1 MAIIGALRG
10 LLSLESTAFESGAK
24 RGIAA
29 MGNVER
35 RMVRL
40 GNTVER
46 QGRRLALGLT
56 VPMVGAAAIAVK
68 SSLKIVDAQAKM
80 AQSLGTTVASMQVLE
95 RAADLSG
102 VSLGEVEQATLQLT
116 KRLSQAAAGSG
127 PAVKALDRLHL
138 SAEALQRLP
147 LDERLAKI
155 QDAMAQF
162 VPAAERGAVASDLFG
177 SRAGLIFTR
186 IDSSALRLATEDV
199 TRFGVAVSEVDAAQ
213 IERTNDA
220 LSRMGLVGRG
230 LANQLTVALAPI
242 LEDLSDKAAS
252 VAEWFANLSDGSKA
266 LIAKGAAL
274 TATLGPLALGFG
286 LVLKLAIP
294 MGAAVAGLVTS
305 LALAPVQFL
314 AAAKASV
321 ALELALGATST
332 RAALSSLAIKGL
344 TRGLGLLRLAVLA
357 TGIGALIGVA
367 AGIYQGFTQSAQ
379 AAEDYALAIEG
390 AAAAHDLLE
399 RATDQFYSNMT
410 AKNAEAMRRAAE
422 AARDAT
428 RQALEAAKAE
438 LEAASFT
445 TNFFGASLYET
456 DRMAKARADIDA
468 LSGALAEAEARLD
481 AAAVAA
487 EQTAKHADDAA
498 DNIDAAARATDPLIQ
513 GLGGAA
519 GQAAA
524 LRGYLS
530 GLPGALAGAQANI
543 AGLKAGMAVLAGG
556 GGEAAANVAK
566 YRAEL
571 VAALP
576 PLEDM
581 HDGQRRNVEEGI
593 NQQVRLFEE
602 NQRLSGEYRAQISAL
617 NKVRSAG
624 GAASKSALAALQKEI
639 RDRRAL
645 VGLTDEQ
652 RKKLEAVRA
661 VQQKLG
667 KEGAGIGKAQIEALA
682 DQVIELDRVD
692 AALDRVRDQQER
704 WAENITRTAFEG
716 GSLGD
721 TIKGMLKDIAYQFAN
736 SRIVLPVVAS
746 VSGILGL
753 GGLNLGG
760 GGGVG
765 AALGGGGGGLGGGGL
780 GGLLNGAGGL
790 LNLTGAGGALSGVGS
805 GFLGVLSG
813 GGLGSS
819 FANIGG
825 LLSGATGGWGAIG
838 AALPALGIIVGV
850 IALLAKGLSRKYA
863 GTGIRGSFDAEGFN
877 GGQFDFY
884 KGGFLRSN
892 RTYYKPLE
900 AEFEAMLDD
909 SMAGLTTGLTDMAE
923 TLGLSTDALE
933 GFTGEGFTIWINGKT
948 QEEIQQALQEQI
960 EATGNAMAE
969 LILGTEDFSR
979 AGENALETLSRL
991 SGSLLAFNDVADLLG
1006 HQSFDMSLT
1015 GGDNASTLVDLFG
1028 GAEGL
1033 NAAANSYF
1041 AGFYSE
1047 GEQTETILRRLR
1059 ERFDDI
1065 GVAMPES
1072 RDGFRELVESLDLTT
1087 EHGRKLYASLLQ
1099 MSGAMDQVLPQVDSF
1114 TLSMTGMLDEIGGE
1128 IGLQIETARDMAAD
1142 ARAAATLWARTAES
1156 LRDYLSGL
1164 GTSELGG
1171 ASREQAAA
1179 AQRRRFEEA
1188 YEAAR
1193 GGDQEAAA
1201 GLSGLA
1207 RDYLQS
1213 VQGTARSS
1221 LEYRRLAALVQ
1232 GKLNFIAGVSEL
1244 ESGNEEVLEALYKQ
1258 QIEVLTDLGTFLQLK
1273 GLTSDQ
1279 VGELSDGVQALH
1291 ADWDGTVEAF
1301 QSSLSALENA
1311 ITDAEAFS
1319 YDDLVGRLD
1328 VAVALDDTAPFWL
1341 RHLVE
1346 SAGTGIQTTLDFV
1359 IRRDDLT
1366 AADRWIATN
1375 ALSEHVATLDLM
1387 LGQDLDAATRRLAL
1401 VTDAEIRRDMR
1412 LKLVQDLDG
1421 DTRALLLTQAATL
1434 SRQVNV
1440 ALTEEGNAAIGRLT
1454 ALQDLIGSTG
1464 GNLTFDGGVTL
1475 TADSVF
1481 SDLVAAT
1488 GGLTAPLSALQSMLS
1503 ALRDAV
1509 QEDVDHRKGQLK
1521 LVGLQT
1527 EGVEIAG
1534 LQKSQSEGTLA
1545 TFEALRRQYGISL
1558 VGQDQSVGLG
1568 PNGYLTSSFD
1578 YYGGTAAN
1586 LEAFKAALQEQLG
1599 SASYGEVMRRVNR
1612 STTEKKSRLANL
1624 REQIRDLGGVPQF
1637 AAGGVH
1643 AGGWRVVGERGWE
1656 LENTGSSRVISH
1668 SDSRAMLDN
1677 RRVVESV
1684 NNLARQAGVQGQK
1697 VELLIKTIARVVEN
1711 WNDAGLPPEMV

>member
-1 MAIIGALRG
+1 MAIIGSLRG

-56 VPMVGAAAIAVK
+56 VPMVGAAALAVK

-102 VSLGEVEQATLQLT
+102 VSLGEVEQATIQLT

-147 LDERLAKI
+147 LDERLARI
-155 QDAMAQF
+155 QGAMAQF
-162 VPAAERGAVASDLFG
+162 VPEAERGAVASELFG

-199 TRFGVAVSEVDAAQ
+199 MRFGVAVSEVDADQ

-220 LSRMGLVGRG
+220 LSRMGVVGRG
-230 LANQLTVALAPI
+230 MANQLTVALAPF
-242 LEDLSDKAAS
+242 LEELSDKAAS
-252 VAEWFANLSDGSKA
+252 AAEWFANLSDGTKG
-266 LIAKGAAL
+266 LIAKGAVL

-344 TRGLGLLRLAVLA
+344 TRGLGLLRLAALA

-379 AAEDYALAIEG
+379 AAEDYALAIKD

-410 AKNAEAMRRAAE
+410 ARNAEAMRRAAE

-456 DRMAKARADIDA
+456 DRMAKARADIEA

-487 EQTAKHADDAA
+487 EQTAKHAGDAA

-543 AGLKAGMAVLAGG
+543 AGLKAGMAVLASG

-576 PLEDM
+576 PLEEM

-593 NQQVRLFEE
+593 TQQVRLFEE
-602 NQRLSGEYRAQISAL
+602 NQRLSGEYRAQITAL

-624 GAASKSALAALQKEI
+624 GAANKSALAALQKEI

-652 RKKLEAVRA
+652 RRKLEAVRA

-667 KEGAGIGKAQIEALA
+667 REAVGLGKAQIEALA

-716 GSLGD
+716 GSMGD

-736 SRIVLPVVAS
+736 TRIVLPVVAS
-746 VSGILGL
+746 ISGILGL

-760 GGGVG
+760 GGG
-765 AALGGGGGGLGGGGL
+765 AALGGGGGGLGGGL

-790 LNLTGAGGALSGVGS
+790 LKLTGAGSALSGVGS

-863 GTGIRGSFDAEGFN
+863 GTGIRGHFDAEGFN

-900 AEFEAMLDD
+900 AEFEEMLDD

-960 EATGNAMAE
+960 EATGNSMAE
-969 LILGTEDFSR
+969 LILGTDAFSR
-979 AGENALETLSRL
+979 AGENALETMARL

-1015 GGDNASTLVDLFG
+1015 GGDNASALVDLFG

-1072 RDGFRELVESLDLTT
+1072 RAGFRELVESLDLTT

-1201 GLSGLA
+1201 SLSGLA

-1213 VQGTARSS
+1213 AQGTARSS
-1221 LEYRRLAALVQ
+1221 LEYRRIAALVQ
-1232 GKLNFIAGVSEL
+1232 GKLNFVAGVSEL

-1301 QSSLSALENA
+1301 QSSLGALEDA
-1311 ITDAEAFS
+1311 IKDAEAFS

-1346 SAGTGIQTTLDFV
+1346 NAGTGIQTTLDFV

-1387 LGQDLDAATRRLAL
+1387 LGQDLDVETRRLAL
-1401 VTDAEIRRDMR
+1401 STDAEIRRDMR

-1421 DTRALLLTQAATL
+1421 ETRALLLTQAATL

-1440 ALTEEGNAAIGRLT
+1440 ALTEGGNAAIGRLT

-1481 SDLVAAT
+1481 SDLVAST
-1488 GGLTAPLSALQSMLS
+1488 SGLTAPLSALQTMLS

-1534 LQKSQSEGTLA
+1534 QQKSQSEGTLA

-1586 LEAFKAALQEQLG
+1586 LAAFKAALQDQLG

-1612 STTEKKSRLANL
+1612 STTEKKSRLARL

-1684 NNLARQAGVQGQK
+1684 DNLARQAGVQGQK

>member
-1 MAIIGALRG
+1 MAIIGSLRG

-102 VSLGEVEQATLQLT
+102 VSIGEVEQATIQLT

-147 LDERLAKI
+147 LDQRLAKI

-199 TRFGVAVSEVDAAQ
+199 TRFGVAVSEVDADQ

-230 LANQLTVALAPI
+230 MANQLTVALAPI

-252 VAEWFANLSDGSKA
+252 VAEWFTNLSDGSKA

-286 LVLKLAIP
+286 LVLRLAIP
-294 MGAAVAGLVTS
+294 MGAAVAGLVTT
-305 LALAPVQFL
+305 LALAPVRFL

-332 RAALSSLAIKGL
+332 RAALASLAIKGL

-379 AAEDYALAIEG
+379 AAEDYALAIKD

-399 RATDQFYSNMT
+399 RATDQFYRNMT

-487 EQTAKHADDAA
+487 ERTAKHAGDAA

-543 AGLKAGMAVLAGG
+543 AGLKAGMAVLASG

-576 PLEDM
+576 PLEEM

-652 RKKLEAVRA
+652 RRKLEAVRA

-667 KEGAGIGKAQIEALA
+667 KEGVGLGKAHIEALA

-716 GSLGD
+716 GNLGD

-736 SRIVLPVVAS
+736 TRIVLPVVAS
-746 VSGILGL
+746 ISGILGL

-765 AALGGGGGGLGGGGL
+765 AALGGGGGGLGGGL

-790 LNLTGAGGALSGVGS
+790 LKLTGAGGALSGVGS

-863 GTGIRGSFDAEGFN
+863 GTGIRGHFDAEGFN
-877 GGQFDFY
+877 GSQFDFY

-960 EATGNAMAE
+960 EATGNSMAE
-969 LILGTEDFSR
+969 LILGTDAFSR
-979 AGENALETLSRL
+979 AGENALETMARL

-1015 GGDNASTLVDLFG
+1015 GGDMASTLVDLFG

-1072 RDGFRELVESLDLTT
+1072 RAGFRELVESLDLTT

-1171 ASREQAAA
+1171 ASRDQAAA

-1201 GLSGLA
+1201 SLSGLA

-1232 GKLNFIAGVSEL
+1232 GKLNFVAGVSEL

-1291 ADWDGTVEAF
+1291 EDWDGTVEAF
-1301 QSSLSALENA
+1301 QSSLGALEDA
-1311 ITDAEAFS
+1311 IKDAEAFS

-1346 SAGTGIQTTLDFV
+1346 SAGAGIQTTLDFV

-1440 ALTEEGNAAIGRLT
+1440 ALTEAGNAAIGRLT
-1454 ALQDLIGSTG
+1454 ALQDLIGSNG

-1481 SDLVAAT
+1481 SDLVAST
-1488 GGLTAPLSALQSMLS
+1488 SGLTAPLSALQAMLS

-1534 LQKSQSEGTLA
+1534 QQKSQSEGTLA

>member
-1 MAIIGALRG
+1 MAIIGSLRG

-102 VSLGEVEQATLQLT
+102 VSIGEVEQATIQLT

-147 LDERLAKI
+147 LDERLARI
-155 QDAMAQF
+155 QGAMAQF
-162 VPAAERGAVASDLFG
+162 VPEAERGAVASELFG

-199 TRFGVAVSEVDAAQ
+199 MRFGVAVSEVDADQ

-220 LSRMGLVGRG
+220 LSRMGVVGRG
-230 LANQLTVALAPI
+230 MANQLTVALAPF
-242 LEDLSDKAAS
+242 LEELSDKAAS
-252 VAEWFANLSDGSKA
+252 VAEWFANLSDGTKG

-286 LVLKLAIP
+286 LVLRLAIP
-294 MGAAVAGLVTS
+294 MGAAVAGLVTT

-321 ALELALGATST
+321 ALELALGATTT
-332 RAALSSLAIKGL
+332 RAALASLAIKGL
-344 TRGLGLLRLAVLA
+344 TRGLGLLRLAALA

-379 AAEDYALAIEG
+379 AAEDYALAIKD

-399 RATDQFYSNMT
+399 RATDQFYRNMT

-487 EQTAKHADDAA
+487 EQTAKHAGDAA
-498 DNIDAAARATDPLIQ
+498 DNIDAAARATDPLTQ

-543 AGLKAGMAVLAGG
+543 AGLKAGMAVLASG

-576 PLEDM
+576 PLEEM

-602 NQRLSGEYRAQISAL
+602 NQRLSSEYRNQISAL
-617 NKVRSAG
+617 NKVSSAG
-624 GAASKSALAALQKEI
+624 GAASKSALAGLQKEI

-652 RKKLEAVRA
+652 RVKLEAVRA

-667 KEGAGIGKAQIEALA
+667 REGAGIGKAQIEALA

-716 GSLGD
+716 GNLGD
-721 TIKGMLKDIAYQFAN
+721 TIKGMLKDIAFQFAN

-753 GGLNLGG
+753 GGLTSGG
-760 GGGVG
+760 GGSAG
-765 AALGGGGGGLGGGGL
+765 AALSGGGGGGLGGGGL
-780 GGLLNGAGGL
+780 
-790 LNLTGAGGALSGVGS
+790 LSGVSNIASLVGGGGGVLSGIGS
-805 GFLGVLSG
+805 GLGGVLSG

-819 FANIGG
+819 FANLGG
-825 LLSGATGGWGAIG
+825 LVSGSSAGWGAVG
-838 AALPALGIIVGV
+838 AAIPAVGIILAVVG
-850 IALLAKGLSRKYA
+850 LLAKGLSRKYA
-863 GTGIRGSFDAEGFN
+863 GTGIRGNFDAEGFN

-900 AEFEAMLDD
+900 YEFEAALDD
-909 SMAGLTTGLTDMAE
+909 SMAGLTTGLTDMAD
-923 TLGLSTDALE
+923 TLGLRMDALE
-933 GFTGEGFTIWINGKT
+933 GFASEGFTIWINGKSS
-948 QEEIQQALQEQI
+948 EEIQAALMEQI
-960 EATGNAMAE
+960 EATGNSMAE
-969 LILGTEDFSR
+969 LVLGTEKFTRS
-979 AGENALETLSRL
+979 GETALETLGRL
-991 SGSLLAFNDVADLLG
+991 SSSLLAVNDVADLLG
-1006 HQSFDMSLT
+1006 HQSFDMSLV
-1015 GGDNASTLVDLFG
+1015 GGDRASGLVDRFG
-1028 GAEGL
+1028 GSEAM

-1041 AGFYSE
+1041 AGFYTDA
-1047 GEQTETILRRLR
+1047 EQTETILRRLGD
-1059 ERFDDI
+1059 RFEDL
-1065 GVAMPES
+1065 GLAMPES
-1072 RDGFRELVESLDLTT
+1072 REGYRELVEALDLTT
-1087 EHGRKLYASLLQ
+1087 THGRDLYASLLQ
-1099 MSGAMDQVLPQVDSF
+1099 MSAAMDQVLPQVDSF

-1156 LRDYLSGL
+1156 LRNYLSGL

-1171 ASREQAAA
+1171 ASRDQAAA
-1179 AQRRRFEEA
+1179 AQRRT
-1188 YEAAR
+1188 YENAFLAAR

-1201 GLSGLA
+1201 GLAALA
-1207 RDYLQS
+1207 RNYLQS
-1213 VQGTARSS
+1213 AQGSASSS
-1221 LEYRRLAALVQ
+1221 LEYRRIASQVQ
-1232 GKLNFIAGVSEL
+1232 GQLNFIAGISDL
-1244 ESGNEEVLEALYKQ
+1244 ESGNDEVLEALYNQ
-1258 QIEVLTDLGTFLQLK
+1258 QIEVLTGLGTFLQLN

-1279 VGELSDGVQALH
+1279 VGALTAGVQALH
-1291 ADWDGTVEAF
+1291 ADWDGTVGAF
-1301 QSSLSALENA
+1301 QTSLGALQDA
-1311 ITDAEAFS
+1311 ITNAEAFS

-1328 VAVALDDTAPFWL
+1328 VAVALDDTAPRWL
-1341 RHLVE
+1341 QRLVE
-1346 SAGTGIQTTLDFV
+1346 SAGAGIQTTLDFV

-1375 ALSEHVATLDLM
+1375 ALSEHVATLDLV
-1387 LGQDLDAATRRLAL
+1387 LGQDLDRGTRRLAL
-1401 VTDAEIRRDMR
+1401 NTAAEIRRDMR
-1412 LKLVQDLDG
+1412 LNLVQDLDA
-1421 DTRALLLTQAATL
+1421 DTRGLLLRRTANL
-1434 SRQVNV
+1434 SRRVTV
-1440 ALTEEGNAAIGRLT
+1440 ALTNGADKTVRRLNR
-1454 ALQDLIGSTG
+1454 LQDLIGGSG
-1464 GNLTFDGGVTL
+1464 SGNLTFAGGVQL

-1481 SDLVAAT
+1481 NDLSSAT
-1488 GGLTAPLSALQSMLS
+1488 NELVRPMTQLHDMLGD
-1503 ALRDAV
+1503 LRDAV
-1509 QEDVDHRKGQLK
+1509 NADVAQRQTQLK
-1521 LVGLQT
+1521 LVELQST
-1527 EGVEIAG
+1527 GVAVAERREN
-1534 LQKSQSEGTLA
+1534 QSQGTLD
-1545 TFEALRRQYGISL
+1545 TFNALRRQYEITL
-1558 VGQDQSVGLG
+1558 VGQNESVGLNR
-1568 PNGYLTSSFD
+1568 NGLLTSSFD
-1578 YYGGTAAN
+1578 YYGGPEAN
-1586 LEAFKAALQEQLG
+1586 FEPFKAALEAQLG
-1599 SASYGEVMRRVNR
+1599 SRSYAEIMGNMNASIEAKNA
-1612 STTEKKSRLANL
+1612 RLERL
-1624 REQIRDLGGVPQF
+1624 RGQVRGLGGVPQF

-1684 NNLARQAGVQGQK
+1684 DNLARQAGVQGQK
-1697 VELLIKTIARVVEN
+1697 VELLLKTIARYIEG
-1711 WNDAGLPPEMV
+1711 WNDVGLPPEMV

>member
-1 MAIIGALRG
+1 MAITQPGYAFRSFAHTSATLRLDALLACVLDG
-10 LLSLESTAFESGAK
+10 LG
-24 RGIAA
+24 
-29 MGNVER
+29 V
-35 RMVRL
+35 
-40 GNTVER
+40 
-46 QGRRLALGLT
+46 ALGVVSELLAPT
-56 VPMVGAAAIAVK
+56 GV
-68 SSLKIVDAQAKM
+68 
-80 AQSLGTTVASMQVLE
+80 
-95 RAADLSG
+95 DLSRL
-102 VSLGEVEQATLQLT
+102 V
-116 KRLSQAAAGSG
+116 LSQEQPQHGG
-127 PAVKALDRLHL
+127 
-138 SAEALQRLP
+138 
-147 LDERLAKI
+147 
-155 QDAMAQF
+155 
-162 VPAAERGAVASDLFG
+162 
-177 SRAGLIFTR
+177 
-186 IDSSALRLATEDV
+186 
-199 TRFGVAVSEVDAAQ
+199 
-213 IERTNDA
+213 
-220 LSRMGLVGRG
+220 
-230 LANQLTVALAPI
+230 
-242 LEDLSDKAAS
+242 
-252 VAEWFANLSDGSKA
+252 
-266 LIAKGAAL
+266 
-274 TATLGPLALGFG
+274 
-286 LVLKLAIP
+286 
-294 MGAAVAGLVTS
+294 
-305 LALAPVQFL
+305 
-314 AAAKASV
+314 
-321 ALELALGATST
+321 
-332 RAALSSLAIKGL
+332 
-344 TRGLGLLRLAVLA
+344 
-357 TGIGALIGVA
+357 
-367 AGIYQGFTQSAQ
+367 
-379 AAEDYALAIEG
+379 
-390 AAAAHDLLE
+390 
-399 RATDQFYSNMT
+399 
-410 AKNAEAMRRAAE
+410 RRAACDV
-422 AARDAT
+422 R
-428 RQALEAAKAE
+428 
-438 LEAASFT
+438 
-445 TNFFGASLYET
+445 G
-456 DRMAKARADIDA
+456 
-468 LSGALAEAEARLD
+468 
-481 AAAVAA
+481 
-487 EQTAKHADDAA
+487 
-498 DNIDAAARATDPLIQ
+498 Q
-513 GLGGAA
+513 G
-519 GQAAA
+519 
-524 LRGYLS
+524 
-530 GLPGALAGAQANI
+530 
-543 AGLKAGMAVLAGG
+543 
-556 GGEAAANVAK
+556 
-566 YRAEL
+566 
-571 VAALP
+571 
-576 PLEDM
+576 
-581 HDGQRRNVEEGI
+581 
-593 NQQVRLFEE
+593 
-602 NQRLSGEYRAQISAL
+602 
-617 NKVRSAG
+617 
-624 GAASKSALAALQKEI
+624 
-639 RDRRAL
+639 
-645 VGLTDEQ
+645 
-652 RKKLEAVRA
+652 
-661 VQQKLG
+661 
-667 KEGAGIGKAQIEALA
+667 
-682 DQVIELDRVD
+682 
-692 AALDRVRDQQER
+692 
-704 WAENITRTAFEG
+704 
-716 GSLGD
+716 
-721 TIKGMLKDIAYQFAN
+721 
-736 SRIVLPVVAS
+736 
-746 VSGILGL
+746 
-753 GGLNLGG
+753 
-760 GGGVG
+760 
-765 AALGGGGGGLGGGGL
+765 
-780 GGLLNGAGGL
+780 
-790 LNLTGAGGALSGVGS
+790 
-805 GFLGVLSG
+805 
-813 GGLGSS
+813 
-819 FANIGG
+819 
-825 LLSGATGGWGAIG
+825 
-838 AALPALGIIVGV
+838 
-850 IALLAKGLSRKYA
+850 
-863 GTGIRGSFDAEGFN
+863 FD

-900 AEFEAMLDD
+900 AEFEEMLDD

-960 EATGNAMAE
+960 EATGNSMAE
-969 LILGTEDFSR
+969 LILGTDAFSR
-979 AGENALETLSRL
+979 AGENALETMARL

-1015 GGDNASTLVDLFG
+1015 GGDNASALVDLFG

-1072 RDGFRELVESLDLTT
+1072 RAGFRELVESLDLTT

-1201 GLSGLA
+1201 SLSGLA

-1213 VQGTARSS
+1213 AQGTARSS
-1221 LEYRRLAALVQ
+1221 LEYRRIAALVQ
-1232 GKLNFIAGVSEL
+1232 GKLNFVAGVSEL

-1258 QIEVLTDLGTFLQLK
+1258 QIEVLTDLGNFLQLK

-1301 QSSLSALENA
+1301 QSSLGALEDA
-1311 ITDAEAFS
+1311 IKDAEAFS

-1346 SAGTGIQTTLDFV
+1346 NAGTGIQTTLDFV

-1387 LGQDLDAATRRLAL
+1387 LGQDLDVETRRLAL
-1401 VTDAEIRRDMR
+1401 STDAEIRRDMR

-1421 DTRALLLTQAATL
+1421 ETRALLLTQAATL

-1440 ALTEEGNAAIGRLT
+1440 ALTEGGNAAIGRLT

-1481 SDLVAAT
+1481 SDLVAST
-1488 GGLTAPLSALQSMLS
+1488 SGLTAPLSALQTMLS

-1534 LQKSQSEGTLA
+1534 QQKSQSEGTLA

-1586 LEAFKAALQEQLG
+1586 LAAFKAALQDQLG

-1612 STTEKKSRLANL
+1612 STTEKKSRLARL

-1684 NNLARQAGVQGQK
+1684 DNLARQAGVQGQK
-1697 VELLIKTIARVVEN
+1697 VELLIKTIARVGEN
-1711 WNDAGLPPEMV
+1711 WNDAGLPPEMD

>member
-56 VPMVGAAAIAVK
+56 VPMVGAAALAVK

-80 AQSLGTTVASMQVLE
+80 AQSLGTTVQSMQVLE

-102 VSLGEVEQATLQLT
+102 VSIGEVEQATIQLT

-147 LDERLAKI
+147 LDERLARI
-155 QDAMAQF
+155 QGAMAQF
-162 VPAAERGAVASDLFG
+162 VPEAERGAVASELFG

-186 IDSSALRLATEDV
+186 IDSSALRLATDDV
-199 TRFGVAVSEVDAAQ
+199 TRFGVAISEVDADQ

-220 LSRMGLVGRG
+220 LSRMGVVGRG
-230 LANQLTVALAPI
+230 MANQLTVALAPF
-242 LEDLSDKAAS
+242 LEELSDKAAS
-252 VAEWFANLSDGSKA
+252 VAEWFANLSDGTKG

-274 TATLGPLALGFG
+274 TAVLGPLALGFG
-286 LVLKLAIP
+286 LVVRLAIP
-294 MGAAVAGLVTS
+294 MGVAVAGLVTS
-305 LALAPVQFL
+305 LALAPVQLL

-321 ALELALGATST
+321 ALELALGATTT
-332 RAALSSLAIKGL
+332 RAALASLAIKGL
-344 TRGLGLLRLAVLA
+344 TRGLGLLRVAALA

-399 RATDQFYSNMT
+399 RATDRFYSNMT

-487 EQTAKHADDAA
+487 EQTAKHAGDAA
-498 DNIDAAARATDPLIQ
+498 DNIDAAARATDPLTQ

-543 AGLKAGMAVLAGG
+543 AGLKAGMAVLASG

-576 PLEDM
+576 PLEEM

-602 NQRLSGEYRAQISAL
+602 NQRLSGEYRAQITAL
-617 NKVRSAG
+617 NKVSSAG
-624 GAASKSALAALQKEI
+624 GAASKSALAGLQKEL

-645 VGLTDEQ
+645 VGLTDQQ
-652 RKKLEAVRA
+652 RQKLEAVRA

-667 KEGAGIGKAQIEALA
+667 REGAGIGKAQIEALA

-692 AALDRVRDQQER
+692 AALERVRDQQER

-716 GSLGD
+716 GSLSD
-721 TIKGMLKDIAYQFAN
+721 TIKGMLKDIAYQFAH
-736 SRIVLPVVAS
+736 SKIVLPVVAS

-753 GGLNLGG
+753 GGLAFGG
-760 GGGVG
+760 SGDGGMG
-765 AALGGGGGGLGGGGL
+765 AAGGGGGL
-780 GGLLNGAGGL
+780 GGLLGGAGSL
-790 LNLTGAGGALSGVGS
+790 LKLTGAGGALSGVGS
-805 GFLGVLSG
+805 GLLGVFSG
-813 GGLGSS
+813 GGIGSS
-819 FANIGG
+819 FANLGG
-825 LLSGATGGWGAIG
+825 LLSGASGGWGALG
-838 AALPALGIIVGV
+838 AALPALGIVFGG

-863 GTGIRGSFDAEGFN
+863 GSGIRGHFDANGFN
-877 GGQFDFY
+877 GSQFDFY

-892 RTYYKPLE
+892 RTNYKGL
-900 AEFEAMLDD
+900 AYEFELALDN
-909 SMAGLTTGLTDMAE
+909 SMAGLTSGLETMAE
-923 TLGLSTDALE
+923 TLGLSTDALD
-933 GFTGEGFTIWINGKT
+933 GFSGAGFTIWTHGKNA
-948 QEEIQQALQEQI
+948 QQIQAELEAQI
-960 EATGNAMAE
+960 KATGNSMAS
-969 LILGTEDFSR
+969 LILGTNSFSR
-979 AGENALETLSRL
+979 AGENALETLARL
-991 SGSLLAFNDVADLLG
+991 SGSLLAFNDVAELLG
-1006 HQSFDMSLT
+1006 HRAFNLSLE
-1015 GGDNASTLVDLFG
+1015 GGDNASALVDLFG
-1028 GAEGL
+1028 GAEGM
-1033 NAAANSYF
+1033 NAAANTYF

-1047 GEQTETILRRLR
+1047 GEQTDAILGRLR
-1059 ERFDDI
+1059 DRFEEI

-1072 RDGFRELVESLDLTT
+1072 RAGFRALVEGLDLTT
-1087 EHGRKLYASLLQ
+1087 SHGRELYASLLQ
-1099 MSGAMDQVLPQVDSF
+1099 MSGAMDQVLPQIDSLS
-1114 TLSMTGMLDEIGGE
+1114 LSMSGMMDEIGGE

-1142 ARAAATLWARTAES
+1142 ARAAATLWARTADS

-1179 AQRRRFEEA
+1179 AQQHRFDEA

-1201 GLSGLA
+1201 SLSGLA
-1207 RDYLQS
+1207 RDYLRSAQD
-1213 VQGTARSS
+1213 TARSD
-1221 LEYRRLAALVQ
+1221 LEYRRIAALVQ
-1232 GKLNFIAGVSEL
+1232 GKLNLVAGVAEL
-1244 ESGNEEVLEALYKQ
+1244 ESGNDEVLAALYEQ
-1258 QIEVLTDLGTFLQLK
+1258 QIEVLSELGSFLQLK
-1273 GLTSDQ
+1273 GLTGDQ
-1279 VGELSDGVQALH
+1279 VGELSAGVQALH

-1301 QSSLSALENA
+1301 QSSLAALEGA

-1319 YDDLVGRLD
+1319 YDDLAGRLD
-1328 VAVALDDTAPFWL
+1328 VAVALDDNAPPWL
-1341 RHLVE
+1341 RRLVD
-1346 SAGTGIQTTLDFV
+1346 SAGTGIEATLDFV

-1387 LGQDLDAATRRLAL
+1387 LGQDLDPKTRRLAL
-1401 VTDAEIRRDMR
+1401 TTDAEIRRDMR

-1421 DTRALLLTQAATL
+1421 ETRSLLLTKAATL

-1440 ALTEEGNAAIGRLT
+1440 ALTNKGNAAIGRLNK
-1454 ALQDLIGSTG
+1454 LQDLIGGTG
-1464 GNLTFDGGVTL
+1464 GKLTFDGGVSL
-1475 TADSVF
+1475 TADRVF
-1481 SDLVAAT
+1481 SDLVAST
-1488 GGLTAPLSALQSMLS
+1488 SGLAAPMTRLQDMLGS
-1503 ALRDAV
+1503 LRDAV
-1509 QEDVDHRKGQLK
+1509 NEDVALRKGQLK
-1521 LVGLQT
+1521 IVGLQGR
-1527 EGVEIAG
+1527 GVEIAG
-1534 LQKSQSEGTLA
+1534 RQKTQSESTLA

-1558 VGQDQSVGLG
+1558 VGQKQSVGLG

-1578 YYGGTAAN
+1578 YYGGTAGN
-1586 LEAFKAALQEQLG
+1586 LAAFKAALQDQLG
-1599 SASYGEVMRRVNR
+1599 SSSYGEVMRRVNA
-1612 STTEKKSRLANL
+1612 STTKKKSKLARL
-1624 REQIRDLGGVPQF
+1624 REQIRGLGGVPQF

-1668 SDSRAMLDN
+1668 SDSKAMLDN

-1684 NNLARQAGVQGQK
+1684 DNLARQAGVQGQK
-1697 VELLIKTIARVVEN
+1697 VELLIKTIARVVEG
-1711 WNDAGLPPEMV
+1711 WNDAGLPKEVV